1 MADRRPT
8 MGSSMATTGWGS
20 GVELKNGGSLSF
32 ALDSW
37 MLQSS
42 TAIWVLGLSDVM
54 SALPVAYSI
63 QAESRGTE
71 SSHQH
76 LVDIDQRRSFRSQ
89 SLTLC
94 LPAIL
99 AYEKAIVIAE

>member
-1 MADRRPT
+1 MADRWPT

-20 GVELKNGGSLSF
+20 GVELKNGGSLFF

-63 QAESRGTE
+63 QAGKSRDRE
-71 SSHQH
+71 LASAPCRY
-76 LVDIDQRRSFRSQ
+76 DERRSFRSQ